1 MIVLPKSL
9 LKELRDRR
17 VGVSVLDADTLMLRQ
32 VPIRED
38 MFSKATTNLLV
49 KRPSPGKPYLALVD
63 EGLKYIGADRDV
75 RTVLPGDCV
84 RQGWR
89 ALSLDTAADRDMAS
103 VVQNALRIL
112 GFELGEVSGLLERFG
127 KRIEGEIAEA
137 VGREEQ
143 ISEVIACLC
152 RREACMALIV
162 GGAGAGKTNLLR
174 AVERKVG
181 ESCVRPSPL
190 PSPGV
195 PGEGGRGGAT
205 GAMVEV
211 NLLELLSSTSDE
223 AAIRCLMELME
234 EAAQRRVVLG
244 IEQIDVL
251 LNQVPNGHLVL
262 KQGIDRG
269 AKIVGTAMPEGAKVV
284 GIGDLLR
291 RVQVVMLGEIS
302 RGALMAILLKAREGY
317 GVEIHETVAATC
329 IKAARE
335 LPGCLPGKA
344 LSLLDAAA
352 SLAVVGG
359 AKVVAADDIY
369 AAAARF
375 WPVQRER
382 E

>member
-9 LKELRDRR
+9 LKELQQRK
-17 VGVSVLDADTLMLRQ
+17 VGVRVLDADTLMLRQ

-63 EGLKYIGADRDV
+63 EGLNYIGADRDV

-103 VVQNALRIL
+103 VVQNALKIL
-112 GFELGEVSGLLERFG
+112 GFDAGEFSGLLERFG
-127 KRIEGEIAEA
+127 KRIEGEVREA

-143 ISEVIACLC
+143 INEVIACLH
-152 RREACMALIV
+152 RREACMGLIV
-162 GGAGAGKTNLLR
+162 GGAGAGKTSLWR
-174 AVERKVG
+174 AVGRKMG
-181 ESCVRPSPL
+181 ETNKDRL
-190 PSPGV
+190 F
-195 PGEGGRGGAT
+195 
-205 GAMVEV
+205 VEV

-223 AAIRCLMELME
+223 GAIRCLLELME
-234 EAAQRRVVLG
+234 EAVQRHAVLA
-244 IEQIDVL
+244 IEQVEIL

-262 KQGIDRG
+262 KQGIDRR
-269 AKIVGTAMPEGAKVV
+269 AKIVGTAMPEGVKLM
-284 GIGDLLR
+284 GTGDLLR
-291 RVQVVMLGEIS
+291 RMQVVWLPEIS
-302 RGALMAILLKAREGY
+302 KSACMQILLKAREGY
-317 GVEIHETVAATC
+317 GVEIHETVAAAC
-329 IKAARE
+329 MKAARE
-335 LPGCLPGKA
+335 LPGCFPGKA
-344 LSLLDAAA
+344 LSLLDAAV

-375 WPVQRER
+375 WPGQREK